1 MESQKITCESAT
13 RGGRRY
19 DDACGAA
26 HALDLVG
33 ERWALLVI
41 RELMLR
47 PKRFSDLKAD
57 LPGIS
62 ANVLT
67 QRLEGLEAAGIL
79 VRRKLPPPASIQVY
93 ELTPWGYEAE
103 PIFQTLGR
111 WAARSPSHDPRL
123 PLSAVSLL
131 LSFRTMVDPARIAG
145 LALDVG
151 LDLGRELYRVRIGDG
166 ILTVARAAAG
176 HASPDVT
183 FTCAPPALAAAIYGG
198 VPLAALEREGAL
210 EVKGDRASAERF
222 VTLFPLPP
230 KVGGGGK
237 AEGRTRGAHSRPTV
251 LTVITVVFRGGP
263 DKALYTRT
271 REQAGA

>member
-1 MESQKITCESAT
+1 MKLENVTSESPG
-13 RGGRRY
+13 RGPRRY

-41 RELMLR
+41 RELMFG
-47 PKRFSDLKAD
+47 PKRFGDLKAD
-57 LPGIS
+57 LAGIS

-67 QRLEGLEAAGIL
+67 QRLESLEASGIL

-103 PIFQTLGR
+103 PIFQALGR

-145 LALDVG
+145 LALRVR
-151 LDLGRELYRVRIGDG
+151 LQLGREAYLVRIADG
-166 ILTVARAAAG
+166 MLDVARSDAAEAD
-176 HASPDVT
+176 AVLT
-183 FTCAPPALAAAIYGG
+183 AAPPAIAAAVYAG
-198 VPLAALEREGAL
+198 VPLAALEAEGAL
-210 EVKGDRASAERF
+210 AIEGDRAAAERF
-222 VTLFPLPP
+222 VRLFVLPP
-230 KVGGGGK
+230 KAAKDG
-237 AEGRTRGAHSRPTV
+237 
-251 LTVITVVFRGGP
+251 
-263 DKALYTRT
+263 
-271 REQAGA
+271 